1 MKPDVVRHSAF
12 SLLFLWHSHQKA
24 VTLYADMNWRFI
36 LSWAIKFA
44 LSTVVFDIALA
55 WTQSAWLAF
64 PMALG
69 FLIIIAIAESYVIDW
84 IRSKKDRKETEE

>member
-1 MKPDVVRHSAF
+1 
-12 SLLFLWHSHQKA
+12 
-24 VTLYADMNWRFI
+24 MNWRFI